1 MNDIND
7 RQIVW
12 VRYILYLSA
21 KIIYE
26 EKIVDACK
34 LYPLE
39 GVVGDHT
46 DRLLLLEMIDLAT
59 VVEDVDVLV
68 PQSEAEFG
76 EIQKFGLYPA
86 EECVPF
92 ITKQGTPFYYLD
104 NMSLVPKGDVRNYLQ
119 YSDFKFRQLEV
130 LYNMARM
137 EPYW

>member
-1 MNDIND
+1 MKTL
-7 RQIVW
+7 Q
-12 VRYILYLSA
+12 YIHERLRDA
-21 KIIYE
+21 KLR
-26 EKIVDACK
+26 K
-34 LYPLE
+34 
-39 GVVGDHT
+39 
-46 DRLLLLEMIDLAT
+46 DLAT

-119 YSDFKFRQLEV
+119 YGDFKFRQLEV

>member
-1 MNDIND
+1 MKTL
-7 RQIVW
+7 Q
-12 VRYILYLSA
+12 YIHERLSDA
-21 KIIYE
+21 KLR
-26 EKIVDACK
+26 K
-34 LYPLE
+34 
-39 GVVGDHT
+39 
-46 DRLLLLEMIDLAT
+46 DLAT